1 VRNSLGE
8 GMRFTTANHQAI
20 ATAFVY
26 LELMDRNK
34 ARQQSLVVVKQAE
47 QALSHTIDGVRGV

>member
-1 VRNSLGE
+1 
-8 GMRFTTANHQAI
+8 MRFTTANHQAI

-26 LELMDRNK
+26 LELVDRNN